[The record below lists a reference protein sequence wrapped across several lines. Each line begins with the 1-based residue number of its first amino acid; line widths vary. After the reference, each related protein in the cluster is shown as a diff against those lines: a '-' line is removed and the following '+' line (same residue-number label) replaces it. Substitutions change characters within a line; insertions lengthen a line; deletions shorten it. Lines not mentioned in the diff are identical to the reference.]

1 MLIIE
6 ILGNQGMSKVI
17 SRLLYLEEISE
28 YFSSTL
34 VPSEVNIVL

>member
-6 ILGNQGMSKVI
+6 ILGNQGMSKLI
-17 SRLLYLEEISE
+17 SILLYLEEISE